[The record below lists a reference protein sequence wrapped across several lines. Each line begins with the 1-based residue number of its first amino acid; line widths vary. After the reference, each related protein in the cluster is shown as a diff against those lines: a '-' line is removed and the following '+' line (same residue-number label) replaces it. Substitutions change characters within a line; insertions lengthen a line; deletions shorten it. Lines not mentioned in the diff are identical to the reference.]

1 MAINP
6 EVVYLLKQPELSI
19 LRRNCTDIYGGDSG
33 YIMLFVGAGGHLLL
47 DKAGKG
53 EAILEPRM
61 YFIPH
66 GTFVSIKAMDNDVD
80 ILVIHFRAHTSLY
93 APIYLRQQKQLNKP
107 PIVRFD

>member
-53 EAILEPRM
+53 ECTSFHTAL
-61 YFIPH
+61 
-66 GTFVSIKAMDNDVD
+66 
-80 ILVIHFRAHTSLY
+80 LFRL
-93 APIYLRQQKQLNKP
+93 KQ
-107 PIVRFD
+107 